1 MNFHTSITQQT
12 AILQVKLV
20 NLCLEDFVEA
30 KFHCRDAT
38 AHRNHHIW
46 IREKTLKFSMT
57 LLVTSRTPKD

>member
-46 IREKTLKFSMT
+46 IREKTLKFSVT